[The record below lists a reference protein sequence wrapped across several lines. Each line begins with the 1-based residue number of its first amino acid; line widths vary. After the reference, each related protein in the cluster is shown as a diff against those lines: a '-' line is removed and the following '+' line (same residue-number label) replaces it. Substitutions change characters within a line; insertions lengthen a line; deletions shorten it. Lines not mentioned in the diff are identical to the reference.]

1 MEVGC
6 SGDSQIE
13 IGVVFPTK
21 RTRMPL
27 RAAGR
32 RVSNCYCRSYVATG
46 DVAVSTAGP
55 LQGLTRRW
63 RGAPARDRGSRPRA
77 CVQRL
82 YL

>member
-55 LQGLTRRW
+55 LQGLTPCVNTGLLHTGGER
-63 RGAPARDRGSRPRA
+63 RDREEPSH
-77 CVQRL
+77 V
-82 YL
+82 